1 MKTRRIERARLPWV
15 VLTLAALVGIGPAA
29 PVAAQQTYNY
39 RLGIVVSRA
48 VLGGEFATTF
58 IETAKARS
66 NGRINIELFD
76 RAQLGG
82 ETEMV
87 ANMRMGELDFAITG
101 SGIVASVEPT
111 FSLTELPFIWKSPDH
126 THRTLDGAIGQRMM
140 SLLEPKGIK
149 GLVFGEWGYRDLL
162 MRTKPVNTVADIKGL
177 KIRVIE
183 NPLYVATWRTFGG
196 NPVPMAWPEV
206 YTGFQQGTID
216 AVDTNPI
223 GMRDSK
229 LYEVAKHLA
238 VTHHIFTAL
247 VLTMN
252 LDKWKALPPDLQKV
266 VMEAAQAG
274 QKANR
279 TRAADAN
286 EQAIEFMKQQGV
298 KATQPD
304 LGPFREQAKAVY
316 KRFEAQVGPD
326 LIRQVQAGQ

>member
-1 MKTRRIERARLPWV
+1 MMRRKIGRA
-15 VLTLAALVGIGPAA
+15 TLRGAAVGLIGLGLVGWAGPAA
-29 PVAAQQTYNY
+29 AQATYNY

-58 IETAKARS
+58 IEAAKAMS

-87 ANMRMGELDFAITG
+87 ANMRIGELDFAITG
-101 SGIVASVEPT
+101 SGIVAAAEPT
-111 FSLTELPFIWKSPDH
+111 FSLTELPFIWKGADH
-126 THRTLDGAIGQRMM
+126 VHRSLDGAIGHRMM

-149 GLVFGEWGYRDLL
+149 GLAFGEWGYRDLL
-162 MRTKPVNTVADIKGL
+162 IRTKPVNSPADVKGM

-183 NPLYVATWRTFGG
+183 NPLYVTTWRTFGG
-196 NPVPMAWPEV
+196 SPVPMAWPEV
-206 YTGFQQGTID
+206 YTGLQQGTID

-223 GMRDSK
+223 GMRDAK

-238 VTHHIFTAL
+238 VTHHIFTSI
-247 VLTMN
+247 VLMMN
-252 LDKWKALPPDLQKV
+252 IDKWKALPPDAQKIIV
-266 VMEAAQAG
+266 EAAKVG

-279 TRAADAN
+279 ARATDAN

-304 LGPFREQAKAVY
+304 LAPFREQAKAVY
-316 KRFEAQVGPD
+316 KRFEVQVGPD
-326 LIRQVQAGQ
+326 LIRQVLASQ

>member
-1 MKTRRIERARLPWV
+1 MRRRVGCGSLSWA
-15 VLTLAALVGIGPAA
+15 VLGLTGLLLVGLAVSA
-29 PVAAQQTYNY
+29 AAQQTYNY
-39 RLGIVVSRA
+39 RLGIVVTRQA
-48 VLGGEFATTF
+48 LGGEFATTL
-58 IETAKARS
+58 IETAKAKS
-66 NGRINIELFD
+66 NGRITIELFD

-87 ANMRMGELDFAITG
+87 ANMRTGELDFAIIG

-111 FSLTELPFIWKSPDH
+111 FSLTELPFIWKSP
-126 THRTLDGAIGQRMM
+126 THLHQTLDGAIGQRMM

-149 GLVFGEWGYRDLL
+149 GLVFGEWGYRELL
-162 MRTKPVNTVADIKGL
+162 IRNRPVNTVADAKGL
-177 KIRVIE
+177 KVRVIE
-183 NPLYVATWRTFGG
+183 NPLYVATWRAVAA

-206 YTGFQQGTID
+206 YTGLQQGTID

-223 GMRDSK
+223 GMRDAK

-238 VTHHIFTAL
+238 VTHHIYTTL
-247 VLTMN
+247 VLMMN
-252 LDKWKALPPDLQKV
+252 MDKWNALPPDLQKV

-298 KATQPD
+298 RVTQPD
-304 LGPFREQAKAVY
+304 PAPFREQAKSVY

-326 LIRQVQAGQ
+326 LIKQVQAGQ